1 MKVSV
6 IGLGFVGSS
15 MYRSF
20 IMKKIQTF
28 GYDKYKESPNS
39 FDDCLQGNIVFL
51 ALPTNYDENNCSY
64 DMSCIIE
71 TCEMLQQRLYTGIV
85 VIKSTVEPNT
95 TQLLSKKFKN
105 LKLVHNPEF
114 LTASTAFED
123 FHNQKHIVLGKSQ
136 NIHNEDLETLQ
147 TFYQTHYSDAE
158 ISVCASIESESMKS
172 FVNCFYAV
180 KVQFFNEL
188 YSLCEKMNCDYNK
201 VKDLML
207 KNNWIHPMHTQ
218 VPGPDGKLSYGGYC
232 FPKDTNALLSYM
244 KRENTHCKVLEAT
257 IEERNLMRNDHVN
270 IKVKNAEND
279 NSNVMEAKI

>member
-1 MKVSV
+1 
-6 IGLGFVGSS
+6 

-20 IMKKIQTF
+20 IMKQIQTF

-51 ALPTNYDENNCSY
+51 VLPTNYDENNCSY
-64 DMSCIIE
+64 DMLSIIE

-147 TFYQTHYSDAE
+147 TTNGYD
-158 ISVCASIESESMKS
+158 
-172 FVNCFYAV
+172 
-180 KVQFFNEL
+180 
-188 YSLCEKMNCDYNK
+188 EKM
-201 VKDLML
+201 
-207 KNNWIHPMHTQ
+207 
-218 VPGPDGKLSYGGYC
+218 
-232 FPKDTNALLSYM
+232 
-244 KRENTHCKVLEAT
+244 T
-257 IEERNLMRNDHVN
+257 IETLW
-270 IKVKNAEND
+270 KQKY
-279 NSNVMEAKI
+279 K